1 MACARWGGDCA
12 AQVAPL
18 ARAIESVTVK
28 TLPGGR
34 KEQVGRRGWTPSL
47 PPKRLAVASTWAA
60 LADDRP
66 LPRCGRGATCDRRV
80 QEADVGPALAGI
92 VATGWRGVAGGRDG
106 EGMGQLFPALQSAP
120 MPALHE
126 AEVFLFRTLRQ
137 ISMLWVIHTDWFCQA
152 LLRSVILPPTPVHL
166 APISLNPTP
175 FARESALDQSNTCKI
190 KYTPFPFSS
199 APQPLTLTEVPLFV
213 LEIRGK
219 KYQLNLK

>member
-1 MACARWGGDCA
+1 
-12 AQVAPL
+12 
-18 ARAIESVTVK
+18 
-28 TLPGGR
+28 
-34 KEQVGRRGWTPSL
+34 
-47 PPKRLAVASTWAA
+47 
-60 LADDRP
+60 
-66 LPRCGRGATCDRRV
+66 
-80 QEADVGPALAGI
+80 
-92 VATGWRGVAGGRDG
+92 
-106 EGMGQLFPALQSAP
+106 MGQLFPALQSAP

-137 ISMLWVIHTDWFCQA
+137 SSMLWVIHTDWFCQA